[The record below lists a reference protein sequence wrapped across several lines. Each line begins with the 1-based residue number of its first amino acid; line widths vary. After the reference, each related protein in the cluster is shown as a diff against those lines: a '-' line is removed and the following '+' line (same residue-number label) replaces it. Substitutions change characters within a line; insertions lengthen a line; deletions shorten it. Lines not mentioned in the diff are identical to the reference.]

1 MTISR
6 FARAA
11 RRAAA
16 AAFFA
21 VSALAAAVPATTP
34 AQATEKKT
42 TEKGIPE
49 KTVSVPLTEV
59 VLFTSGV
66 GYFQHEGTVEGDA
79 RMELAFAADQ
89 VNDLLKSLVLRDL
102 DGGSIRSVTYTSR
115 DPLARTLRG
124 FSVDLTRDPG
134 LGGLLAQ
141 TRGEPVELVL
151 EDTTRVSGSI
161 IGVETRD
168 EESPTRG
175 RASGQFLN
183 INTQSGVMSIH
194 LAEIQTVRF
203 LRSEIQ
209 EDLARALQVL
219 SSSHGEEKKLLTLH
233 FAGSG
238 KRRVRIGYILETP
251 VWKTSYRLVL
261 GDGSHF
267 LQGWAMVE
275 NTSDADLKDV
285 RLTLVSG
292 RPITFVMDLY
302 EPLYLERP
310 VVEMELYRSL
320 RPRTYQMAMED
331 AGADL
336 RRAEE
341 EMLMESS
348 APETPA
354 QEARMKSAAKAST
367 ADRAQ
372 TGPAQRDRE
381 TFDLSQG
388 VVSAAAGAEVGS
400 GFQYSIEKPV
410 TLSRWQSA
418 LLPIV
423 NQAVGGE
430 RLSIFSETAHP
441 KHPLLG
447 VKLKNSS
454 PVHLMQGPLT
464 VFDGGSYAGDAQIA
478 DMPPGSEQLLS
489 FALDLDTEVEIL
501 PGKTPENLAAVK
513 ISRGILV
520 ASTRLQRERIYSI
533 ANRGTRNKTVLVEH
547 PFQPEWTLVQPE
559 KPLERSRGVYRFA
572 IPVAAG
578 KSAKLPVIETRMVD
592 SSVAVTNL
600 QDDRIEIFISSS
612 AVNQTVKNALQKLL
626 ELKAQLG
633 DTARRRAL
641 AEARAAD
648 ITAEQGRIRSNM
660 DRLSQSSDLYKKYV
674 KTLSDQEEELA
685 KLRDEIARLREQ
697 EAAQRKVIDAYISS
711 IDVK

>member
-1 MTISR
+1 MSIYFFS
-6 FARAA
+6 RAA
-11 RRAAA
+11 RLSAVVAVFAA
-16 AAFFA
+16 A
-21 VSALAAAVPATTP
+21 VSAAVPVRAL
-34 AQATEKKT
+34 EKQVSDKVA
-42 TEKGIPE
+42 PE

-59 VLFTSGV
+59 VLFTGGV

-79 RMELAFAADQ
+79 RMELAFASSQ
-89 VNDLLKSLVLRDL
+89 INDLLKSLVLRDL

-115 DPLARTLRG
+115 DPLSRTLRG
-124 FSVDLTRDPG
+124 FSVDLTKDPG
-134 LGGLLAQ
+134 LGALLSQ

-151 EDTTRVSGSI
+151 EDTTLVSGTI

-168 EESPTRG
+168 EESPARG
-175 RASGQFLN
+175 KVSGQFLN
-183 INTQSGVMSIH
+183 LSAQSGVMSIH
-194 LAEIQTVRF
+194 LGEIHSVRF
-203 LRSEIQ
+203 IRPEIQ

-219 SSSHGEEKKLLTLH
+219 SSSHGEEKKILTLH

-310 VVEMELYRSL
+310 VVETELYRSL
-320 RPRTYQMAMED
+320 KPRTYQMAMDE
-331 AGADL
+331 AEEEL

-341 EMLMESS
+341 GTEADVLALE
-348 APETPA
+348 APSP
-354 QEARMKSAAKAST
+354 EARMKSAAKPSA
-367 ADRAQ
+367 AGRAQ
-372 TGPAQRDRE
+372 AGRAPEDRE
-381 TFDLSQG
+381 GFDLSQG
-388 VVSAAAGAEVGS
+388 VVSAAAGVEVGS
-400 GFQYSIEKPV
+400 AFRYSIEKPV
-410 TLSRWQSA
+410 SLSRWQSA
-418 LLPIV
+418 LIPIV

-430 RLSIFSETAHP
+430 RLSIFSETAHS

-454 PVHLMQGPLT
+454 PVHLMQGPIT
-464 VFDGGSYAGDAQIA
+464 VFDGGSYAGDAQIT
-478 DMPPGSEQLLS
+478 DMPPGSDQLLS
-489 FALDLDTEVEIL
+489 FALDLDAEVETL
-501 PGKTPENLAAVK
+501 PGKTPEVLAAVK

-520 ASTRLQRERIYSI
+520 ASTKLQREKIYSI
-533 ANRGTRNKTVLVEH
+533 ANRGTKNKTVLVEH

-578 KSAKLPVIETRMVD
+578 KNAKLSVVETRLVD

-600 QDDRIEIFISSS
+600 QEDRIEIFIRSS
-612 AVNQTVKNALQKLL
+612 AVSQSVKSALQKLL

-633 DTARRRAL
+633 DTAGRRAL

-648 ITAEQGRIRSNM
+648 ITAEQGRIRANM
-660 DRLSQSSDLYKKYV
+660 ERLSQSSDLYKKYV
-674 KTLSDQEEELA
+674 KTLSEQEEELS
-685 KLRDEIARLREQ
+685 KLRDEIARMREQ
-697 EAAQRKVIDAYISS
+697 ENAQRKAIDSYVSS

>member
-1 MTISR
+1 MG
-6 FARAA
+6 
-11 RRAAA
+11 
-16 AAFFA
+16 
-21 VSALAAAVPATTP
+21 
-34 AQATEKKT
+34 AQAQSPEKQAQ
-42 TEKGIPE
+42 E
-49 KTVSVPLTEV
+49 KTVSIPLTEV
-59 VLFTSGV
+59 VLFTGGV
-66 GYFQHEGTVEGDA
+66 GYFQHEGTIDGDA
-79 RMELAFAADQ
+79 RMELAFATDQ

-124 FSVDLTRDPG
+124 FSVDLTKDPG

-161 IGVETRD
+161 IGVEKRD

-183 INTQSGVMSIH
+183 LSTQSGVMSIH
-194 LAEIQTVRF
+194 LAEIQSVRF

-209 EDLARALQVL
+209 EDLTRALQVL
-219 SSSHGEEKKLLTLH
+219 STSRGEEKRLLTLH

-238 KRRVRIGYILETP
+238 KRRVRVGYILETP

-267 LQGWAMVE
+267 LQGWAVVE
-275 NTSDADLKDV
+275 NTSDVDLKNV

-292 RPITFVMDLY
+292 RPVTFVMDLY

-320 RPRTYQMAMED
+320 KPRTYQMAMEE
-331 AGADL
+331 AGAEADM

-341 EMLMESS
+341 GMREG
-348 APETPA
+348 APA
-354 QEARMKSAAKAST
+354 QEALAPEMRLKSASRAA
-367 ADRAQ
+367 AAGLAQ
-372 TGPAQRDRE
+372 TGRGQAERE
-381 TFDLSQG
+381 AFDLSQG

-400 GFQYSIEKPV
+400 VFQYSIEKPV

-454 PVHLMQGPLT
+454 SVHLMQGPIT

-478 DMPPGSEQLLS
+478 DMSPGSEQLLS
-489 FALDLDTEVEIL
+489 YALDLDTEAEIL
-501 PGKTPENLAAVK
+501 PGKTPETLAAVK

-572 IPVAAG
+572 VPVAAG
-578 KSAKLPVIETRMVD
+578 KSEKLPVVETRLVD
-592 SSVAVTNL
+592 SSVAVSNL
-600 QDDRIEIFISSS
+600 QDDRIEIFIRSSVVS
-612 AVNQTVKNALQKLL
+612 QPVKNALQKLL

-633 DTARRRAL
+633 DTAAKRAL

-648 ITAEQGRIRSNM
+648 IGAEQGRIRSNM